1 MSYLLLKWLHLVG
14 AALLLGTGLG
24 IAFFAWFGVRMA
36 RRTGDLGL
44 LRGVLRLT
52 VIADFAFTAP
62 AVVLQL
68 ASGLALW
75 ALAGQPWTHRWLLLV
90 LGLYGGIGLL
100 WLPVVVLQ
108 MRMRDLALAADGM
121 AALAGRV
128 RAHVP
133 RLVLARCAGLCRR
146 AGLAG
151 PHGQARGRVVARR
164 P

>member
-121 AALAGRV
+121 AALPAAFGRMFRVWFWLGVPAFAG
-128 RAHVP
+128 
-133 RLVLARCAGLCRR
+133 VLALLALMVRRGAGW
-146 AGLAG
+146 
-151 PHGQARGRVVARR
+151 
-164 P
+164 